1 MKLPKKTIATFL
13 SVLFTLFQI
22 SPLFAQL
29 AEPEQDLRVPQQQQD
44 QSRQKG
50 ESFGTADRKEQEKL
64 NRPQIPQQGQMGGSD
79 GALFNRGLTYQV
91 HILGE
96 VERPGTYR
104 IPASTRLFEALQYA
118 GGALERGSER
128 RVGLRREGG
137 GSRTVDLLSFKQN
150 GNLDANPYLLDNDVI
165 FVPLLQKVV
174 QVAGTVK
181 RPGTYELRSEKSL
194 EDILK
199 VAGGFTPGIDGGAPI
214 KVIRYVNGTKEVTD
228 VENTPSERRR
238 FQLEGADVI
247 VVPHI
252 LTGKN
257 KFDYNVAKLPGDQK
271 LFYPS
276 YDERVFV
283 IGAVAKPG
291 PYAFSPYYDVRQY
304 LTLAGGTTKMGKPR
318 KVKVVTADGRTM
330 KANVKTEINP
340 GDTIVVP
347 EKTLAPETLASLIL
361 SAVAVAATV
370 ISVTQR

>member
-1 MKLPKKTIATFL
+1 MKLPKKTIAFFL
-13 SVLFTLFQI
+13 SVFFTLFQV

-29 AEPEQDLRVPQQQQD
+29 AEPEKDLRLRQEED
-44 QSRQKG
+44 LSRQKG
-50 ESFGTADRKEQEKL
+50 ESFGTADRKEQLPKL
-64 NRPQIPQQGQMGGSD
+64 NQPQFPQPGQMGSEGN
-79 GALFNRGLTYQV
+79 LFNRGLTYQV

-104 IPASTRLFEALQYA
+104 IPASTRLYEALQYA

-128 RVGLRREGG
+128 RVELRRGG
-137 GSRTVDLLSFKQN
+137 GSRSVDLLSFKQN

-181 RPGTYELRSEKSL
+181 RPGNYELRQEKNL
-194 EDILK
+194 DDVVRL
-199 VAGGFTPGIDGGAPI
+199 AGGFTPGVDSAVPI
-214 KVIRYVNGTKEVTD
+214 KVVRYANGDKQVLD
-228 VENTPSERRR
+228 VENTPSSRKN

-247 VVPHI
+247 VVSHI
-252 LTGKN
+252 LTEKK

-283 IGAVAKPG
+283 IGGVAKPG

-304 LTLAGGTTKMGKPR
+304 LTLAGGTTKMGKP
-318 KVKVVTADGRTM
+318 KKTKVVTADGKTM
-330 KANVKTEINP
+330 KAKVDTEINP

-347 EKTLAPETLASLIL
+347 EKSFAPETLASLLL
-361 SAVAVAATV
+361 SAVAVVATV
-370 ISVTQR
+370 ISVTR